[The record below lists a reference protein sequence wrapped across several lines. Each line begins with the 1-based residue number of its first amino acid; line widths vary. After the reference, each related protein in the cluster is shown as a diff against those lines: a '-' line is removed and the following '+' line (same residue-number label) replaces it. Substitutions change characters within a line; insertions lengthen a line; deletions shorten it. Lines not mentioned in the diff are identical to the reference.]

1 MSEKNDCYKNLVH
14 NAYAK
19 LSKDAKI
26 KEIKI
31 DLESSLISEKNN
43 FMFRNKVIEDTKETN
58 EIEYMVVNRIT

>member
-26 KEIKI
+26 KEKKI

-58 EIEYMVVNRIT
+58 EIEYMVVDRIT

>member
-26 KEIKI
+26 KEKKI

>member
-26 KEIKI
+26 KEKKI

-58 EIEYMVVNRIT
+58 EIEYMVVHRIT